1 MLKENTLVCDR
12 CQTSI
17 TRVTQVPPEGWPT
30 MHNLCS
36 PCFIEVWKTSI
47 PHA

>member
-1 MLKENTLVCDR
+1 MLKDNTLVCDA
-12 CQTSI
+12 CQKTI

-36 PCFIEVWKTSI
+36 ACFIDLWKTSLT
-47 PHA
+47 PA